1 MKIIV
6 LLSILLINICFAI
19 GQVNKQVGLIT
30 NLPGNSEG
38 YVLFSPMNFTS
49 TYIIDKCGKLVK
61 EWKSKYKTV
70 NSTHLDNQGNLW
82 RTAQMLSKYFN
93 AGGKGGIIEKFD
105 WNNKLLWTFL
115 YSDSNKCLHHDFVV
129 LKNGN
134 ILALT
139 WEKITLKE
147 SEISGKKSKFI
158 NDSLWSEKII
168 EVQPI
173 GVDSFKIV
181 WEWRVWD
188 HLIQDGDSLKN
199 NYGEIIDHP
208 EKVNIN
214 YSSTTNEVNKSDWIH
229 LNSIDYNDKL
239 DQIIVSSLEFCEIW
253 IIDHSTST
261 LEAKSNN
268 KGKYNKGGDLLY
280 RWGNS
285 RTYNRGSNENQKL
298 FGQHDAR
305 WITEDENN
313 NGKIS
318 IFNNGNRRT
327 GGVNYSTAE
336 IISTPNINGEYTL
349 TNNNY
354 KPDSADWIYMDIDP
368 IKLYSSNLSG
378 VNVLYNGNVL
388 ITVGNSGTIFEINQ
402 FGKTLWKYQ
411 NPVGSI
417 GPVMQGNPVPGPLL
431 FKSNF
436 YAKNYDGFVG
446 KQLISKD
453 PIEVNPITYECE
465 TSLVE
470 FDLVKNLNEEIL
482 YPNPINSNN
491 KFITILNKNTSYDK
505 AILYDVT
512 GKIMMNFSV
521 IGNSIDLKNLSLT
534 PGKYFVEL
542 KGLKKNKLL
551 ELICN

>member
-1 MKIIV
+1 
-6 LLSILLINICFAI
+6 
-19 GQVNKQVGLIT
+19 
-30 NLPGNSEG
+30 
-38 YVLFSPMNFTS
+38 MNFTS

-199 NYGEIIDHP
+199 NYGEIKDHP

-298 FGQHDAR
+298 F
-305 WITEDENN
+305 W
-313 NGKIS
+313 
-318 IFNNGNRRT
+318 
-327 GGVNYSTAE
+327 
-336 IISTPNINGEYTL
+336 
-349 TNNNY
+349 
-354 KPDSADWIYMDIDP
+354 SA
-368 IKLYSSNLSG
+368 
-378 VNVLYNGNVL
+378 
-388 ITVGNSGTIFEINQ
+388 
-402 FGKTLWKYQ
+402 
-411 NPVGSI
+411 
-417 GPVMQGNPVPGPLL
+417 
-431 FKSNF
+431 
-436 YAKNYDGFVG
+436 
-446 KQLISKD
+446 
-453 PIEVNPITYECE
+453 
-465 TSLVE
+465 
-470 FDLVKNLNEEIL
+470 
-482 YPNPINSNN
+482 
-491 KFITILNKNTSYDK
+491 
-505 AILYDVT
+505 
-512 GKIMMNFSV
+512 
-521 IGNSIDLKNLSLT
+521 
-534 PGKYFVEL
+534 
-542 KGLKKNKLL
+542 
-551 ELICN
+551 